1 MLASASFDGQTLIWD
16 LSKNDDQD
24 CLASLEGH
32 ENEVKSIAWSAS
44 GSLLATCGRDK
55 SVWIW
60 ELVDNSDFECVSVL
74 QEHTQ
79 DVKCVAWHPYDD
91 VLASASYVGT

>member
-1 MLASASFDGQTLIWD
+1 LLASGSFDGQTLIWD
-16 LSKNDDQD
+16 VSLSDPE

-32 ENEVKSIAWSAS
+32 ENEVKSVSWSAS

-60 ELVDNSDFECVSVL
+60 ELVDESDFECVSVL
-74 QEHTQ
+74 QDHTQ
-79 DVKCVAWHPYDD
+79 DVKFVTWHPYEN
-91 VLASASYVGT
+91 VLASASYVS